1 MNPSASSISSLLRPL
16 ASESGFA
23 TRFSLDADPQL
34 SIEGVGS
41 IALPVSAHTAHRI
54 CAIAQPAMHGF
65 KSETRLDRAVRDT
78 WEIPAASL
86 SFGSADWQN
95 TLAQALQRIR
105 HDLRLP
111 AGCQLDAQL
120 HNLLVYAPGQFF
132 SPHQDSEKVD
142 GMLGSLVVTLPS
154 AFTGGEFIVSHQ
166 GQKIRTRSSTSKL
179 GLVAFYA
186 DCQHEVRPVKQG
198 YRVVLTYN
206 LIAHG
211 SLPTATAPEK
221 TIAVL
226 SEAVDK
232 FLSPPS
238 LPRGGQRPNRL
249 VYLLDHQYTPRSLSW
264 SHLKGADAT
273 RCAALRQAARQL
285 GLEVFLALAEAHE
298 SWTAYADND
307 TDNRWGYEDDED
319 ADNEHETN
327 ADNPEPQELIDREIQ
342 LHHWIAVE
350 GEESL
355 SGDTLVDDIELCF
368 TRSNTDC
375 TPYESEYEGYM
386 GNYGNT
392 LDRWYHRAA
401 LVMWPRERN
410 FIIRAGQSPAWALVQ
425 ISARLAAGDRACAL
439 QWTKD
444 LEPFWKRAAL
454 SNPEILQVVLP
465 LAVEIDDAETAR
477 MLLSPFVL
485 ERFQADMANGLLALA
500 ERYST
505 ECCLEGLSHQ
515 DGYLRIDSQL
525 QWLEQTY
532 PQLIRTWQGVTDSTG
547 PVLAR
552 ALVEERW
559 VWLQSHIG
567 ACQTNTVV
575 NSRTQRLK
583 ETTAALLAMIQS
595 SATTGLAKIREEAI
609 AVLMSPSTPL
619 PVSIDALHK
628 VIASKVDCA
637 PFMRIHEH
645 CIKVLSEHLRQAERA
660 AGDWSIILEGIRA
673 HEPERTF
680 DVFLRDAARQ
690 RFEWPLAKQGRQ
702 TIHNL
707 IDEHQLPVLHQTR
720 RVGSPY
726 TLVLQKTAALF
737 EREAAQRQTWSA
749 ELAWLHES
757 ARHFSVDR
765 GTDSHTGQ
773 VIHNHQL

>member
-1 MNPSASSISSLLRPL
+1 MHPSASSISSLLRPL
-16 ASESGFA
+16 ASESSFA
-23 TRFSLDADPQL
+23 TRFTLDANPQL
-34 SIEGVGS
+34 CIEGVGS

-78 WEIPAASL
+78 WEIQAASL
-86 SFGSADWQN
+86 SFGSTDWQN
-95 TLAQALQRIR
+95 TLEQALQRIR
-105 HDLRLP
+105 HDLKLP

-211 SLPTATAPEK
+211 SLPTVTVPAK
-221 TIAVL
+221 IIAAL

-232 FLSPPS
+232 FLSPAS

-273 RCAALRQAARQL
+273 RCSALRQAARQL

-307 TDNRWGYEDDED
+307 ADNRWGYEDDED
-319 ADNEHETN
+319 EDADTEHETI
-327 ADNPEPQELIDREIQ
+327 ADDPEPQELIDREIQ

-410 FIIRAGQSPAWALVQ
+410 FIIRAEQSPAWALVQ

-439 QWTKD
+439 QWARD
-444 LEPFWKRAAL
+444 LEPFWRKAAL
-454 SNPEILQVVLP
+454 SSPEILKAVLP
-465 LAVEIDDAETAR
+465 LTVEINDAETAR

-485 ERFQADMANGLLALA
+485 ERFQADKANGLLALA

-505 ECCLEGLSHQ
+505 KWCIEVLSPQGRSHN
-515 DGYLRIDSQL
+515 IDSQL
-525 QWLEQTY
+525 QWLQQTY
-532 PQLIRTWQGVTDSTG
+532 PQLINTWHGATDSAG
-547 PVLAR
+547 QALAR
-552 ALVEERW
+552 ALVKERW
-559 VWLQSHIG
+559 VWLQSHIDS
-567 ACQTNTVV
+567 CQAR
-575 NSRTQRLK
+575 SIISSSIERLLQ
-583 ETTAALLAMIQS
+583 TTAALLALIQS
-595 SATTGLAKIREEAI
+595 SETTGLVHIREGAI
-609 AVLMSPSTPL
+609 AVLMSPDTPL

-645 CIKVLSEHLRQAERA
+645 CINVLSQRLRQPERTA
-660 AGDWSIILEGIRA
+660 DDWSIILEGIKA

-680 DVFLRDAARQ
+680 DAFLRDATRQ
-690 RFEWPLAKQGRQ
+690 RFDWPLAKQGRQ
-702 TIHNL
+702 TIHSL
-707 IDEHQLPVLHQTR
+707 IDKHQLPVLHQTR

-737 EREAAQRQTWSA
+737 ERDAAQRQSWSA

-757 ARHFSVDR
+757 AKHFSVSR
-765 GTDSHTGQ
+765 GTDSPT
-773 VIHNHQL
+773 N